1 MGGQGLQEYQHVG
14 GRWTG
19 FTRISLYQYVSGQ
32 GLEGYQHVCG
42 QGSQGYQHVCGQGS
56 QGYQHV
62 CGQGF
67 LFPYIMF
74 PSWLIALL
82 FWFHDQG

>member
-19 FTRISLYQYVSGQ
+19 FTRISLYQHVSGQ
-32 GLEGYQHVCG
+32 GLE
-42 QGSQGYQHVCGQGS
+42 GYQHVCGQGS